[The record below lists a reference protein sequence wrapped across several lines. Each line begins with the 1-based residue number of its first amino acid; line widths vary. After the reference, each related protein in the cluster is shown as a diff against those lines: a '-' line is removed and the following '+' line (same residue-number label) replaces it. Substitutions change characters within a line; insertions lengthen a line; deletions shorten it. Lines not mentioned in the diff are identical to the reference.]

1 MKQDRSKTFLIHFAG
16 WAFVYAII
24 GLISGLYEKIWM
36 EDILGVEGGEVIVLW
51 LVLSAGCAPITMFRD

>member
-1 MKQDRSKTFLIHFAG
+1 MKQDRSKTFLIHFTG

-24 GLISGLYEKIWM
+24 GLVSGLYEKIWM
-36 EDILGVEGGEVIVLW
+36 KDIMGVEGGEVIVLW